1 MKNSVQIFIV
11 LISLLIVSCQSI
23 KEEKPLSSE
32 VVETTE
38 IEEINDD
45 MSYDELMNL
54 YEKKFED

>member
-1 MKNSVQIFIV
+1 MNLGGRCRHVGNGGV
-11 LISLLIVSCQSI
+11 M
-23 KEEKPLSSE
+23 
-32 VVETTE
+32 